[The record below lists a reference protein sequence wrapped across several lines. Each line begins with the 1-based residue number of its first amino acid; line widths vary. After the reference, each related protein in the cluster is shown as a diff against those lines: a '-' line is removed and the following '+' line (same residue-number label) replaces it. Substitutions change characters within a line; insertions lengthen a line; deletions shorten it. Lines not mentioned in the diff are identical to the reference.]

1 MTLEVPER
9 DRINGKVYV
18 WLKEDQMKLGLKYKP
33 SGINKRVSI
42 TLMSNMS
49 SMLVL

>member
-1 MTLEVPER
+1 MTLEVPVH

-18 WLKEDQMKLGLKYKP
+18 WLKEDQMKLCLKYQP

-42 TLMSNMS
+42 TLMYIMS